1 MKQRFITIAIAV
13 VTLAAL
19 LPMVAMH
26 VVATPRSESAPTIVV
41 TDEDVRLFP
50 NPVEGELNMLCEKF
64 DVERLTIF
72 NSTGEVI
79 FNSPMTIAQGNR
91 IIINMNS
98 RPAGYYTVRVWVKG
112 VKQPLTTRIYKK

>member
-26 VVATPRSESAPTIVV
+26 VAAAPRSESAPAVVV

-98 RPAGYYTVRVWVKG
+98 RPTGYYTVRVWVKG